1 MTSHP
6 AQRIEQSSSEA
17 ATRQL
22 AGRLALAARGGL
34 IIYLCGQLGA
44 GKTTF
49 VRGFLRALGYEGKVK
64 SPTYTIV
71 EPYELPSLTIHH
83 FDLYRLRHP
92 DELLQLGMEEYFT
105 PQSIC
110 LVEWPDKGKPHLPE
124 PDLICYFD
132 IIKQTRQ
139 IRFEARTTSGQEIL
153 ARL

>member
-6 AQRIEQSSSEA
+6 AQLMQQSSSEA

-22 AGRLALAARGGL
+22 AGRLAHAARAGL
-34 IIYLCGQLGA
+34 VIYLSGQLGA

-71 EPYELPSLTIHH
+71 EPYELSSLTINH
-83 FDLYRLRHP
+83 FDLYRLQYP
-92 DELLQLGMEEYFT
+92 EELLQLGMEEYFT
-105 PQSIC
+105 PQSVC

-124 PDLICYFD
+124 PDLVCHFD
-132 IIKQTRQ
+132 IMNETRQ
-139 IRFEARTTSGQEIL
+139 ICFEARTKSGEEIL